1 MNNIPIIFAID
12 DNVVVPCVVTITSL
26 LMNARQDTFYDIYIL
41 CEKEALPESSRKKI
55 EAAFAANSNCHIG
68 FVDVGDA
75 YSDVPPM
82 QRITKATYYRL
93 AIPTLF
99 PQFDKVIYSDI
110 DIVFQQDLSE
120 LFETSSPNNELVAA
134 VLDLAIDNK
143 FYFKSDLPS
152 QIGKSVKDYFN
163 AGFLLMNLKQ
173 LREENKVEEFNRLSK
188 QKFPQNDQDVLNIVC
203 NGRVQWLPSM
213 YNFQT
218 NHYVNYMWKR
228 KQSDVDFTEMMKHAT
243 LHYTFRNK
251 PWCSLECSLGDAWW
265 HYYRQSPMFDNVFY
279 FKRQYDQIE
288 ASRNDYHNKKAK
300 PLLIHLLGRV
310 KKSVL
315 GIFKK

>member
-1 MNNIPIIFAID
+1 MNIPVVFAID
-12 DNVVVPCVVTITSL
+12 NNVVVACGVTITSL
-26 LMNARQDTFYDIYIL
+26 IKNASDGTFYDVYVL
-41 CEKEALPESSRKKI
+41 YDPKTLSI
-55 EAAFAANSNCHIG
+55 ENRSAISKAFADCEICRIS
-68 FVDVGDA
+68 FVDVQNT
-75 YSDVPPM
+75 YSDAAITGTF
-82 QRITKATYYRL
+82 ITKATYYRL

-120 LFETSSPNNELVAA
+120 LFETSFPNNELVAA

-188 QKFPQNDQDVLNIVC
+188 QKFDQNDQDVLNIVC

-218 NHYVNYMWKR
+218 NHYANYMWRR
-228 KQSDVDFTEMMKHAT
+228 KQSDIDFTEMMKHAT

-265 HYYRQSPMFDNVFY
+265 HYYRQSPMFDNAFY

-288 ASRNDYHNKKAK
+288 ASRNDYHNKKTK